1 MSERLQIEEEAVSKF
16 NSQYGTDARKVKG
29 LPVGNANAKHEF
41 DLYEPGKVIGGVT
54 TSPWTNKTG
63 STNTGGQDR
72 AAAELLW
79 LSLWGGEE
87 RRILIV
93 TDPDMARRLLERF
106 GGCPFP
112 KPIEI
117 LQYNSH
123 KKQLVEVGRL

>member
-1 MSERLQIEEEAVSKF
+1 MNERLQIERAVVAKF
-16 NSQYGTDARKVKG
+16 NSQYGTDARKQT
-29 LPVGNANAKHEF
+29 PQVGNANAKHEF

-93 TDPDMARRLLERF
+93 TDPEMARRLLERF

-117 LQYNSH
+117 LQYNNH